1 MTSLAT
7 DLRNRLKDA
16 IVAARDIAETGSRAA
31 LEALAV
37 HHHEPYGHMTSEE
50 RALRNKLRAHA
61 RQLGDRRDP
70 QSGSQEIHRLVSEC
84 AYEHWHRMLFARY
97 LAENHLLIEPET
109 GVAISLE
116 ECEELAREE
125 GLDTWTLAGRYAEKM
140 LPQIF
145 RPDDSLLQVR
155 LARNHQIPLEDILK
169 KLASETFTASD
180 SLGWVY
186 QFWQTRKKEEVN
198 QAEVKIGAN
207 ELPAV
212 TQLFTEPYMVRFLIH
227 NTLGAWRFGRFRAE
241 GRGLEGESENEL
253 RNAMALPGID
263 WEYLRFVKDDKG
275 EWTPAA
281 GIFAQWPDKAADL
294 KILDPCCGSGHFLVA
309 LFNHLV
315 PLRMAEEGLSAR
327 EACDIVLADNLHGLE
342 LDERCTQ
349 IAAFA
354 LALAAW
360 QYPDAG
366 GYRRLPQLPVAC
378 SGLSVGAAREEW
390 RQLGLNKKNLG
401 LALAWMHDFFSQ
413 APVLGSL
420 LDPTASDGAKLI
432 EWEEL
437 SQTLDE
443 ALSREQGE
451 DAHEAGVAAQGLAR
465 AARMLAGRYHWV
477 ITNVPYLVRGKQCDG
492 LQHFCERNYK
502 EAKND
507 LATVF
512 LERCLGLCREGGTTG
527 IVLPQNWL
535 FLTTYKK
542 FREKLLRRH
551 TWRMI
556 ARLGPGAFETI
567 SGEVVKAIL
576 LVMSRGNFRS
586 KMDDFRFG
594 GLIRGLD
601 ASETR
606 TAQEKAELLL
616 AGEVKEV
623 EQEKQLENPDARV
636 ALEEGSDLPRLEK
649 HTECFAGVLNGDSPR
664 FQKQFWEIVDRTDLW
679 TFQQTTVQENKP
691 FGGLELVLYFDKKEG
706 HLREEAWIRQDKL
719 HDSDQRGNRAWGH
732 KGIGISQ
739 MRILPVSLYTGE
751 TFDSNIA
758 IIFPKDQSLVLLI
771 WTYCQSDVYH
781 EEVRRIDQKLNVTNA
796 TLVKVPFDLDHW
808 TKIAKEKYPN
818 GLPQPYSDDPTQWIF
833 HGHPCGSVEWGEE
846 SKQLEHGPYRTDE
859 TVLQIAVAR
868 LLGYRWPAELDPNME
883 LATEQREWV
892 EKCNALLG
900 LADEDGIVPIPSL
913 RGEDAAH
920 ERLREI
926 LAAAYGPDWSPAK
939 EQELLASTLP
949 ANQKSKIENQKSNL
963 DDWLRNTFFEAHCKR
978 FQHRPFIWHIWD
990 GRKRDGFH
998 ALINYHTLAEGD
1010 GRGRQLLEKLTYGYL
1025 GDWIILQKDGVKQG
1039 TGGAEDRLAAAL
1051 ELEKRLKAILEGEP
1065 PFDIFVRWKPLHQ
1078 QPIGWEPDINDGVRL
1093 NIRPFMADDIPGGKK
1108 GAGILRWK
1116 PNINWNKDRGKDVS
1130 SAPWFD
1136 LGPQYG
1142 GNKGDRIN
1150 DHHLTIADKRE
1161 ARERKE
1167 GEKSIGTI
1175 PD

>member
-1 MTSLAT
+1 MPVLAT

-16 IVAARDIAETGSRAA
+16 VISARDIAEAGSRAA

-37 HHHEPYGHMTSEE
+37 HHHEPYGHMSSAE
-50 RALRNKLRAHA
+50 RSLRKKLRAHA

-70 QSGSQEIHRLVSEC
+70 NSGNQEISRLVSEC

-109 GVAISLE
+109 GVAITLS

-125 GLDTWTLAGRYAEKM
+125 GLDTWTLAGLYAEKM

-145 RPDDSLLQVR
+145 RPDDPLLQVK
-155 LARNHQIPLEDILK
+155 LARNHQLPLEDILK
-169 KLASETFTASD
+169 KLAPETFTASD

-186 QFWQTRKKEEVN
+186 QFWQTKRKEEVN
-198 QAEVKIGAN
+198 QAEVKIGAD
-207 ELPAV
+207 ELSAV
-212 TQLFTEPYMVRFLIH
+212 TQLFTEPYMVSFLIH
-227 NTLGAWRFGRFRAE
+227 NTLGAWLFGRLQAE
-241 GRGLEGESENEL
+241 GKKLNGETEEDLRRGI
-253 RNAMALPGID
+253 ALPGID
-263 WEYLRFVKDDKG
+263 WKFLRFVKGEDG

-281 GIFAQWPDKAADL
+281 GKFEQWPNKADDL

-327 EACDIVLADNLHGLE
+327 EACDAVLADNLHGLE

-360 QYPDAG
+360 QYPNAG
-366 GYRRLPQLPVAC
+366 GYRNLPQLPVAC

-451 DAHEAGVAAQGLAR
+451 EAHEAGVAAQGLAR

-477 ITNVPYLVRGKQCDG
+477 ITNVPYLVRAKQGDA
-492 LQHFCERNYK
+492 LKNFCERNYK

-507 LATVF
+507 IATVF
-512 LERCLGLCREGGTTG
+512 LERCLGLCKEGGATG

-576 LVMSRGNFRS
+576 LVMSRGKRNFQS
-586 KMDDFRFG
+586 KIDDFRFE

-601 ASETR
+601 ASEPR
-606 TAQEKAELLL
+606 TAEEKAELLL
-616 AGEVKEV
+616 AGEIKEV
-623 EQEKQLENPDARV
+623 EQQKQLDNPDARISFDEIQGDL
-636 ALEEGSDLPRLEK
+636 LEDHAISFKGITTGDDPKYRRAFWDFDIIPTAFKLFQG
-649 HTECFAGVLNGDSPR
+649 TVNNTLN
-664 FQKQFWEIVDRTDLW
+664 
-679 TFQQTTVQENKP
+679 
-691 FGGLELVLYFDKKEG
+691 FGGCESIVWYDVMTNPLQPGVYM
-706 HLREEAWIRQDKL
+706 RAVEAMGK
-719 HDSDQRGNRAWGH
+719 SGMM
-732 KGIGISQ
+732 ISQ
-739 MRILPVSLYTGE
+739 MSQLPVARFTGNP
-751 TFDSNIA
+751 FDTNAGALIPHNLAHLSA
-758 IIFPKDQSLVLLI
+758 IWCFCSSPYYNEAVRKIDQSL
-771 WTYCQSDVYH
+771 
-781 EEVRRIDQKLNVTNA
+781 KVTNA

-808 TKIAKEKYPN
+808 VKVAKEKYPN

-833 HGHPCGSVEWGEE
+833 HGHPCGSVVWSEE
-846 SKQLEHGPYRTDE
+846 EKRLVHGRYRTDE
-859 TVLQIAVAR
+859 TVLQVAVAR
-868 LLGYRWPAELDPNME
+868 LLGYRWPAEQDPEME
-883 LATEQREWV
+883 LAAEQRLWV
-892 EKCNALLG
+892 QKSNALQE
-900 LADEDGIVPIPSL
+900 LADKDGIVPIPSL
-913 RGEDAAH
+913 RGEEPAA
-920 ERLREI
+920 ERLQQM
-926 LAAAYGPDWSPAK
+926 LAAAYTSAGAPASFI
-939 EQELLASTLP
+939 LHPS
-949 ANQKSKIENQKSNL
+949 SFL
-963 DDWLRNTFFEAHCKR
+963 DDWLRNTFFAAHCKL

-998 ALINYHTLAEGD
+998 VLINYHKLAEGN
-1010 GRGRQLLEKLTYGYL
+1010 GKGRQLLEKITYGYL

-1065 PFDIFVRWKPLHQ
+1065 PFDIFVRWKPLAR

-1116 PNINWNKDRGKDVS
+1116 PNINWNKDRGKDVP
-1130 SAPWFD
+1130 SAPWYN

-1150 DHHLTIADKRE
+1150 DHHLTVNEKRE
-1161 ARERKE
+1161 ARK
-1167 GEKSIGTI
+1167 G
-1175 PD
+1175 